1 MGSVILPYLC
11 YEFREMKYKN
21 LIFDLGNVI
30 IDLDV
35 PKGNRQMK
43 ETTGIG
49 FLDATDEDLETFYD
63 FEKGLIPE
71 AIFINYFIR
80 RSLKPVQ
87 ALDVIRAWNAML
99 VQIPLERLLM
109 MRDLMDHFNVYV
121 LSNTNETHVRWMGD
135 YLLNTHDVDSL
146 NSFAHKIFFSHELK
160 LRKPDFEIY
169 EAVLNQ
175 TNSRPEETIFFDD
188 HLRNIE
194 AAKSVGMEAVQVDP
208 KDEIIHI
215 VDQVLFS

>member
-1 MGSVILPYLC
+1 
-11 YEFREMKYKN
+11 MKYKN

-35 PKGNRQMK
+35 PEGNRQMK

-49 FLDATDEDLETFYD
+49 FLEATEEDLETFYD

-87 ALDVIRAWNAML
+87 ALDVIKAWNAML
-99 VQIPLERLLM
+99 VRIPLHRLHM
-109 MRDLMDHFNVYV
+109 MKDLMDHHNVYI

-135 YLLNTHDVDSL
+135 YLSRTHGVANL
-146 NSFAHKIFFSHELK
+146 EPFAHQIFFSHELK

-169 EAVLNQ
+169 KAVLDQ
-175 TNSRPEETIFFDD
+175 TNSRPEETVFFDD
-188 HLRNIE
+188 HIHNVE
-194 AAKSVGMEAVQVDP
+194 AAKSVGIEGVYVDP
-208 KDEIIHI
+208 QDEITNV
-215 VDQVLFS
+215 VDWVLSL